1 MPDASLCAGDTAGN
15 PRACSQTG
23 GSEQMSEVVSR
34 KGKQLGERG
43 IVAWVWGGAALRQ
56 GRGPLWW

>member
-43 IVAWVWGGAALRQ
+43 IVAWVGGGAAVRQ